1 MNMEYGIT
9 KKTMPWLF
17 SSNANSL
24 YYYIYTKA
32 SEGDM
37 KNEGGEW
44 IGMIRSV
51 KSTFKRELAKSE
63 RQIQKVMNAI
73 KKNGTEG
80 KANNDKIK
88 KIVKLL
94 AEKKILPKQEEKKE
108 EAVAETNDEKAKN
121 T

>member
-1 MNMEYGIT
+1 MNLEYGIT

-17 SSNANSL
+17 KGNATSL

-51 KSTFKRELAKSE
+51 KATFKRELGKSE

-73 KKNGTEG
+73 KENGTKG
-80 KANNDKIK
+80 KANDEKIK

-108 EAVAETNDEKAKN
+108 EALAETTDDKAKN